1 MSTLSADTSTS
12 NYSNFTTLAS
22 NIINKKNVSL
32 ANKNSSSGLTYSV
45 NDIFDGGIIRN
56 GNSSSVTDFLPT
68 ATEIR
73 NEMASRLG
81 YLNQSLPVRTCM
93 DFIIFNNGSAAITLA
108 NSTNLTFYG
117 RTIVQAN
124 RAIKVRVIITNNF
137 GIVLAEAFTLYGYR

>member
-81 YLNQSLPVRTCM
+81 FAGQSLPVRTCM
-93 DFIIFNNGSAAITLA
+93 DFII
-108 NSTNLTFYG
+108 
-117 RTIVQAN
+117 
-124 RAIKVRVIITNNF
+124 
-137 GIVLAEAFTLYGYR
+137 